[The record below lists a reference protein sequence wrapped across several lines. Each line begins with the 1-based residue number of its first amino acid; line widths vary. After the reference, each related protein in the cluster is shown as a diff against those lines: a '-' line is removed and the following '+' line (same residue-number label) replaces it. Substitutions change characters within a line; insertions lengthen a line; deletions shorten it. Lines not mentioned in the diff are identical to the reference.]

1 MKKTLFIV
9 AALLISLSTSAQRG
23 RAKKTQKPVYTVTAQ
38 EAMAAYDFSLAEE
51 ILEHEI
57 AELEKKKQPIEE
69 QEQLLDIIQ
78 KSKLRLHATEQVTF
92 IDSILL
98 PKQQVLQEIK
108 LSKESGT
115 IMSCV
120 DFFDDAKNPDCT
132 LFLNELGN
140 LIDGSACILL
150 AYRVI
155 HEKSLTK

>member
-9 AALLISLSTSAQRG
+9 AALLISLSASAQRG

-108 LSKESGT
+108 LSKEMPDSPEHRGSG
-115 IMSCV
+115 I
-120 DFFDDAKNPDCT
+120 
-132 LFLNELGN
+132 
-140 LIDGSACILL
+140 
-150 AYRVI
+150 
-155 HEKSLTK
+155 